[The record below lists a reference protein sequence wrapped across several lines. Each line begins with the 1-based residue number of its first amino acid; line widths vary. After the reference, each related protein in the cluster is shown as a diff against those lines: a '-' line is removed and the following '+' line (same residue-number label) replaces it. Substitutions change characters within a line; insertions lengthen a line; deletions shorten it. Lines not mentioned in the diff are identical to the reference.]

1 MASTNTGIAELLRL
15 RLIVAALGERL
26 PKPWWRC
33 QFLSVTGLRFME
45 RVFPRRFTAAALES
59 ATVAARRDHDANIG
73 ARSYHLFRLP
83 PHLED
88 QLIEALA
95 DDGLNADDL
104 PDSAEGIMDRL
115 TQLGSEAGLPSGS
128 GPKSLGGVNQVLKPA
143 VLGSIAGL
151 YARAAQE
158 ETRIYPY
165 FEASSDE

>member
-1 MASTNTGIAELLRL
+1 MASTDAIHELMRL
-15 RLIVAALGERL
+15 RLLVAALGERL
-26 PKPWWRC
+26 PQPWWRS
-33 QFLSVTGLRFME
+33 QFLTPTGLRYME
-45 RVFPRRFTAAALES
+45 RVFPRRSVPVALES
-59 ATVAARRDHDANIG
+59 ATVAARRDHDTNVG

-88 QLIEALA
+88 QLAETIA
-95 DDGLNADDL
+95 DGGINADDL
-104 PDSAEGIMDRL
+104 PDSTEGLAERL
-115 TQLGSEAGLPSGS
+115 TQLSSAASLPSGS
-128 GPKSLGGVNQVLKPA
+128 GPKLLGTVTQVLKPA